1 MIIEH
6 NDNVFSLNIIK
17 VQMREAQ
24 KLRNSS
30 LIEQLLLNDYQI
42 KSQLTTFKVF
52 KKTTLLGKR
61 H

>member
-6 NDNVFSLNIIK
+6 NNNVFSLNIIK

-42 KSQLTTFKVF
+42 KSQLITFKVF